1 MTLPDLL
8 ADAVATGGE
17 EVVARVPLGG
27 EDLLVVT
34 PSRTLVYRAEGLL
47 SDEAV
52 EEYGHDAERIDV
64 SEGRR
69 KATITL
75 DYGLDGEREL
85 TVPGDRLDDALHPVL
100 AGVFAAAG
108 ITDPGESAL
117 RTFRFSDLT
126 LVVTSRRLVKHVGPA
141 VFDEEF
147 EEFPYENVTDLDF
160 EEGSVATA
168 VVLTTGDRRERFKA
182 PNERARAVREA
193 LVDAV
198 CEFHGVASVE
208 EFRVTV
214 GDDEEDDPGGDPADF
229 GHGPEP
235 LSAAPSGD
243 GDGDADPGPGAGT
256 DAGRGDVTGASATGR
271 AGTGT
276 ETGAGT
282 GTEGDAD
289 GSRGL
294 GGPSPGDRPGDGTVS
309 GSGAGSGASAGDRAR
324 SGDAGGQGEIGSAAA
339 ADGGAGRVAEAGCE
353 PAARANLA
361 EEVAELRTTVERQ
374 SERLDRQADLLERL
388 IEELKRGR

>member
-8 ADAVATGGE
+8 ADAVATAEE
-17 EVVARVPLGG
+17 EVVAQVPLGG
-27 EDLLVVT
+27 EDLLAVT

-47 SDEAV
+47 SDETV

-75 DYGLDGEREL
+75 DYGLDGQKEL
-85 TVPGDRLDDALHPVL
+85 TVPSGRLDDALHPVL

-126 LVVTSRRLVKHVGPA
+126 LVVTSRRLVKHIGPA

-147 EEFPYENVTDLDF
+147 EEFPYEDVTDLDF
-160 EEGSVATA
+160 EEGSVATS

-198 CEFHGVASVE
+198 CEFHGVASLE

-214 GDDEEDDPGGDPADF
+214 GGDEEEETGGDPADF
-229 GHGPEP
+229 GDGPEP
-235 LSAAPSGD
+235 LSAAPGGEGGDGAGVEAGGD
-243 GDGDADPGPGAGT
+243 GDVADRSTSGSGGTGGAGGTGGTGSDPGGQTAEPAGRSGDDPGGGSGGGT
-256 DAGRGDVTGASATGR
+256 DAADVRDRDTG
-271 AGTGT
+271 
-276 ETGAGT
+276 
-282 GTEGDAD
+282 
-289 GSRGL
+289 
-294 GGPSPGDRPGDGTVS
+294 
-309 GSGAGSGASAGDRAR
+309 
-324 SGDAGGQGEIGSAAA
+324 GDAGGF
-339 ADGGAGRVAEAGCE
+339 AEAGFE
-353 PAARANLA
+353 PAARADLA
-361 EEVAELRTTVERQ
+361 DEVADLRATVERQ
-374 SERLDRQADLLERL
+374 SERIDRQAELLERL